1 MIGAFFLKFENNFR
15 TKSLGYENYANI
27 SLNIFDC
34 LHFHAP
40 VFWRDIYQTNRLKI
54 YEFVS
59 KKYLVKT
66 QVHEIKNSLFC
77 GSTSLVVLK
86 VLKETLER

>member
-40 VFWRDIYQTNRLKI
+40 VFWYRLNFF
-54 YEFVS
+54 EFVS

-86 VLKETLER
+86 LLKETLER

>member
-40 VFWRDIYQTNRLKI
+40 VFWYRLKI
-54 YEFVS
+54 FEFVS

-86 VLKETLER
+86 LLKETLER